1 MLRQLSNK
9 LILTLLGL
17 LLLLS
22 ASFIG
27 FAVFSTP
34 MFLQELNQKVN
45 FKLADNIVT
54 EKKLMIDH
62 QVNEEALQSVFMGLM
77 VVNPVIEVYL
87 VDTDGKLLA
96 WSAPDGAVKRQTID
110 LKPIKQFLSS
120 QNNAPIL
127 GNDPRHPDRDK
138 VFSAAEIKHGDQLQG
153 YLYIVLGGE
162 AYDSVVDIL
171 KSSYMLQLWT
181 GAIGISLLIV
191 SLAGLLS
198 FRVITRRLQ
207 QLADGMEEFKQ
218 NDFKQSVK
226 LPERFDGRPGDEID
240 RLGATFREMS
250 ERIIRQVKQLE
261 HNDASRRELIANVS
275 HDLHTPLASLQGYL
289 ETLDLKGDEISDEE
303 KKSYVHI
310 AWQSSERLRKLISE
324 LFELSTL
331 ENQGAQLHFEPFSMS
346 ELIQDVTQKFELVAK
361 NKKLQLSTLIP
372 EQPAFVSADIGLI
385 QRVLENLIEN
395 AIKYTPQGGQISI
408 SLNKGGNSVATS
420 ITDSG
425 QGIPPED
432 LPHIFE
438 RFYRVD
444 KHRNEDGTGL
454 GLAIAKRIIQ
464 LHNSFIDVSS
474 KPNSGTTFTFTLP
487 GSQLD
492 AT

>member
-1 MLRQLSNK
+1 M
-9 LILTLLGL
+9 
-17 LLLLS
+17 
-22 ASFIG
+22 
-27 FAVFSTP
+27 
-34 MFLQELNQKVN
+34 
-45 FKLADNIVT
+45 
-54 EKKLMIDH
+54 
-62 QVNEEALQSVFMGLM
+62 
-77 VVNPVIEVYL
+77 
-87 VDTDGKLLA
+87 
-96 WSAPDGAVKRQTID
+96 
-110 LKPIKQFLSS
+110 
-120 QNNAPIL
+120 
-127 GNDPRHPDRDK
+127 
-138 VFSAAEIKHGDQLQG
+138 
-153 YLYIVLGGE
+153 
-162 AYDSVVDIL
+162 
-171 KSSYMLQLWT
+171 
-181 GAIGISLLIV
+181 
-191 SLAGLLS
+191 
-198 FRVITRRLQ
+198 
-207 QLADGMEEFKQ
+207 
-218 NDFKQSVK
+218 K